1 MRLLRASRARFR
13 NLLEVIRRPAAGSG
27 SGGRRITARKLV
39 ACLVIL
45 GIAGST
51 VAGLLKL
58 RVETT
63 VESFLPSRDP
73 SVQRLDEHARSFGGN
88 PVAVVLESK
97 EPGHLLLG
105 DQQLEKLM
113 KLEGNLSRLPDVATV
128 YGPGTVMNQLA
139 ISSQN
144 LLATLSGTRDGLRAR
159 AEAAARTRGESES
172 SVREAGGA
180 ATADFDRR
188 YGALLVRGLPGGLP
202 TTKNPNFVKNV
213 IFDEEG
219 KPRARWHF
227 VVPKDNSVAVLVRP
241 RQDLDEAGTKNL
253 VAGVRDAV
261 GAAGLD
267 TTKTTVTGVPAI
279 TSSLTS
285 AVTAEIPLL
294 AGLAALAIL
303 LRFLLASPGST
314 LFRKLWPMLAAVIGS
329 ALTLAVFGL
338 SGVPISF
345 GAAALLPLLMGIGSS
360 FSLYLAAS
368 ANRRRVLVVS
378 AASAVAFASLA
389 ASPLPF
395 VRQLG
400 LALALGVVFTVG
412 VTLLVG
418 RKAPDANAKLDPHA
432 QSDAK
437 PEAPQRPTAVGSR
450 RPGLRWTALGS
461 LVAVAVMGWASLA
474 TLDVQA
480 NPEDAARGLPE
491 LENARYAEQV
501 LGSSGEV
508 SIVLRG
514 MDVRS
519 PEALGWMY
527 RAQDVVVSRYGD
539 QVRPILTAPDLLSF
553 LGPEP
558 SPEQISA
565 GLQLL
570 PPYLTSAVFSS
581 EGKQAVLTF
590 GLKFQDLGNQ
600 TELLDEMRAALPPP
614 PGGTQVDVVGLPV
627 SAARAYEQISQHRYL
642 DNLVGIAAA
651 GAVLLVGLR
660 GHRRDALR
668 AMAAAAMATGWTVAG
683 LWLVGEPLSP
693 LTIALGSLAT
703 VTACEFTVL
712 LADDQ
717 RKRSAV
723 LRRVVAWACVTSVV
737 GYLALVPS
745 KIALLRDFGLTLAV
759 TVLLSYLAAL
769 AVVRLTPPAAR
780 KQVQAPEVRVA
791 DTELSEVRS

>member
-1 MRLLRASRARFR
+1 MRLLQAIRAQIRS
-13 NLLEVIRRPAAGSG
+13 LLEVIRRAPARSAV
-27 SGGRRITARKLV
+27 GGRRTATRKLLV
-39 ACLVIL
+39 CLVIL

-63 VESFLPSRDP
+63 VESFLPSGDP
-73 SVQRLDEHARSFGGN
+73 SVQRLEEHARSFGGN
-88 PVAVVLESK
+88 PVAVVLESE
-97 EPGHLLLG
+97 EPGHLLTG
-105 DQQLEKLM
+105 DKQLEKLM
-113 KLEGNLSRLPDVATV
+113 KLEGNLSRMPDVATV

-159 AEAAARTRGESES
+159 AEAAARARGESES
-172 SVREAGGA
+172 SVSGAGDA
-180 ATADFDRR
+180 ATAEFDRR
-188 YGALLVRGLPGGLP
+188 YGTLLVKGLPGGLP

-219 KPRARWHF
+219 RPRARWHF
-227 VVPKDNSVAVLVRP
+227 VVPKENSVAVLVRP
-241 RQDLDEAGTKNL
+241 RQDLDEAGTKRL
-253 VAGVRDAV
+253 VEGVRDAV
-261 GAAGLD
+261 GGSGLD

-294 AGLAALAIL
+294 AGLAALVIL
-303 LRFLLASPGST
+303 LRFLLASPGSS
-314 LFRKLWPMLAAVIGS
+314 LFRKLWSLLAAVIGS

-368 ANRRRVLVVS
+368 GNRRRVLVVS

-418 RKAPDANAKLDPHA
+418 GKAQPGPDVEPDP
-432 QSDAK
+432 K
-437 PEAPQRPTAVGSR
+437 PEAPQRSSAVGSR

-461 LVAVAVMGWASLA
+461 LVAVAAVGWASLA

-519 PEALGWMY
+519 PEALDWMY
-527 RAQDVVVSRYGD
+527 RAQDVAVSRYGD

-553 LGPEP
+553 LGDHPT
-558 SPEQISA
+558 PEQISA

-581 EGKQAVLTF
+581 EGDQAVLTF

-600 TELLDEMRAALPPP
+600 TRLLDEMRAALPPS
-614 PGGTQVDVVGLPV
+614 PGATQVDVVGLPV

-668 AMAAAAMATGWTVAG
+668 AMVAAAMATGWTVAG
-683 LWLVGEPLSP
+683 MWLVGEPLSP

-717 RKRSAV
+717 RERSAV

-745 KIALLRDFGLTLAV
+745 TIALLRDFGITLAV

-769 AVVRLTPPAAR
+769 AVVRLTPSGAG
-780 KQVQAPEVRVA
+780 KQEPAPEVRVA

>member
-1 MRLLRASRARFR
+1 MRLFRAPLAQIR
-13 NLLEVIRRPAAGSG
+13 NLRGVLRRPTHEIGSD
-27 SGGRRITARKLV
+27 GRRITTRKL
-39 ACLVIL
+39 LVMLVVL
-45 GIAGST
+45 GVAGST
-51 VAGLLKL
+51 LAGLLKL

-63 VESFLPSRDP
+63 MESFLPNGDP
-73 SVQRLDEHARSFGGN
+73 SVHRLEEHARSFGGN

-97 EPGHLLLG
+97 EPGHLLSG
-105 DQQLEKLM
+105 DKQLEKLM
-113 KLEGNLSRLPDVATV
+113 KLEGDLSRVPDVATV

-144 LLATLSGTRDGLRAR
+144 LLATLSGKRDGLRAR
-159 AEAAARTRGESES
+159 AETQARSKGESES
-172 SVREAGGA
+172 AVREAGDT

-188 YGALLVRGLPGGLP
+188 YGTLLVKGLPGGLP

-213 IFDEEG
+213 IFDETG
-219 KPRARWHF
+219 QPRARWHF
-227 VVPKDNSVAVLVRP
+227 VVPDKNSVAVLVRP
-241 RQDLDEAGTKNL
+241 RGDLDEAGTKRL

-261 GAAGLD
+261 GASGLE

-279 TSSLTS
+279 TSSLATE
-285 AVTAEIPLL
+285 ATAEIPVL
-294 AGLAALAIL
+294 AGLAALVIL
-303 LRFLLASPGST
+303 LRFLLASPGSS
-314 LFRKLWPMLAAVIGS
+314 LFRKLWPMLASVIGS

-368 ANRRRVLVVS
+368 GNQRRVLVVS

-389 ASPLPF
+389 LSPLPF

-412 VTLLVG
+412 VTLLSG
-418 RKAPDANAKLDPHA
+418 RNAKPDAKF
-432 QSDAK
+432 
-437 PEAPQRPTAVGSR
+437 EEPQPTSVVSPR
-450 RPGLRWTALGS
+450 RRRLRWTAFGS
-461 LVAVAVMGWASLA
+461 LVAVAALGWASLT

-480 NPEDAARGLPE
+480 NPEDVARGLPE
-491 LENARYAEQV
+491 LEHARYAEQI

-508 SIVLRG
+508 SVVLRG
-514 MDVRS
+514 VDVRS
-519 PEALGWMY
+519 PQALEWMY
-527 RAQDVVVSRYGD
+527 RAQDQTVSRHGD
-539 QVRPILTAPDLLSF
+539 QLRPILTAPDLLSF
-553 LGPEP
+553 LGAHPT
-558 SPEQISA
+558 PEQISA

-581 EGKQAVLTF
+581 EGQQAVMTF

-600 TELLDEMRAALPPP
+600 TKLLDDMRAALPPP

-627 SAARAYEQISQHRYL
+627 SAARAYELISQHRYV

-651 GAVLLVGLR
+651 GAVLLVGLPGR
-660 GHRRDALR
+660 RRDALR
-668 AMAAAAMATGWTVAG
+668 AMVAAAMATGWTVAG

-717 RKRSAV
+717 RKRSAT

-745 KIALLRDFGLTLAV
+745 KIILLRDFGITLAV

-780 KQVQAPEVRVA
+780 KQAASLEFPA
-791 DTELSEVRS
+791 GTERSEVRS